1 MQYTVDDG
9 MVMVDGEIYV
19 VFPTRS
25 SKQPTI
31 TGSFCALINN
41 VVDTSSTTVVV
52 LLHIKRVIPVG
63 NSKN

>member
-25 SKQPTI
+25 SKPTI

-41 VVDTSSTTVVV
+41 VKKVITTVVV
-52 LLHIKRVIPVG
+52 LCI
-63 NSKN
+63 